1 MRSHGS
7 VKNCDARPETNEED
21 NPGVRDLKPI
31 RKAIFPVGGLG
42 TRFLPATKALPKEM
56 LPVVDKPLIEYAV
69 DEALEAGIEEFIFV
83 TGRGKSAIE
92 NHFDVHYELEQTL
105 RERGKTGEVDAM
117 NYANLE
123 PGQIAYVR
131 QMSPLGLGHAV
142 WCARHLINDE
152 PFAVL
157 LADDLIKSERST
169 LGEMIEVYEQRG
181 GNVVSLMEVPVEHT
195 SRYGVITPGA
205 DNGRVVEITGLV
217 EKPEPAVAPSNLAV
231 VGRYILQPAV
241 MGELAAATSGAGGE
255 IQLTDSMA
263 RLIGGSPFN
272 GLRLSGTRFDCGTK
286 VGFLTATIAY
296 ALSRPDLGD
305 ELRATITTLL
315 EQT

>member
-1 MRSHGS
+1 
-7 VKNCDARPETNEED
+7 
-21 NPGVRDLKPI
+21 
-31 RKAIFPVGGLG
+31 
-42 TRFLPATKALPKEM
+42 M

-69 DEALEAGIEEFIFV
+69 DEALDAGIEEFIFV
-83 TGRGKSAIE
+83 TGRGKAAIE

-105 RERGKTGEVDAM
+105 RQRGKTGELDAM

-157 LADDLIKSERST
+157 LADDLIKAERST
-169 LGEMIEVYEQRG
+169 LGEMIDVYEQRG
-181 GNVVSLMEVPVEHT
+181 GNVVSLMEVPTEHT
-195 SRYGVITPGA
+195 SRYGIVTPG
-205 DNGRVVEITGLV
+205 DDDGSVVEIKGLV
-217 EKPEPAVAPSNLAV
+217 EKPAPDLAASNLAV

-263 RLIGGSPFN
+263 RLIGRSPFS
-272 GLRLSGTRFDCGTK
+272 GLRLNGRRFDCGTK
-286 VGFLTATIAY
+286 LGFLAATVAY

-305 ELRATITTLL
+305 EFRATVTALL
-315 EQT
+315 EET